1 MNSSFLAFSPLSSTY
16 NTHKFSF
23 PVECE
28 KERER
33 EKRDFFIVLSY
44 NIEIMK
50 KYEQQEEKSLREA
63 SSIETVMSEERHN
76 LIESKRGGKR
86 KHSNTKV
93 ITVNRSNSERS
104 RQHESSSRLI
114 TSRRPDI
121 SLM

>member
-1 MNSSFLAFSPLSSTY
+1 MNS
-16 NTHKFSF
+16 K
-23 PVECE
+23 E
-28 KERER
+28 K
-33 EKRDFFIVLSY
+33 KRGP
-44 NIEIMK
+44 
-50 KYEQQEEKSLREA
+50 REA

-76 LIESKRGGKR
+76 LIEREQR
-86 KHSNTKV
+86 KHGNAKV